1 MTIAVTGATG
11 NLGRLVLD
19 ALLAR
24 GVAADQ
30 IIAIGRSID
39 KLADFAEAGVQVRAA
54 EYGRPETVAAAIAGA
69 DTVLLISGSEVGGRV
84 AQHAAVIDAAKQ
96 AGVHLLAYTSL
107 TDADST
113 PHLLAPEHKAT
124 EQLIRE
130 SGIPFTILR
139 NNMYTENSVG
149 LVQQAAATGAIVSSA
164 GEGRMASASRKDYAE
179 AAAVVLTESGHEG
192 VVYELGGDVAW
203 TPRDLAAAA
212 SEILGTD
219 VAYRAVSSDEHARI
233 LTGAGLDEGTVGFLV
248 GLDANTRDNLLGE
261 TTGELARLIGRPTTP
276 LVDGLAEA
284 LGRAEAAAA

>member
-30 IIAIGRSID
+30 IIAIGRSIE
-39 KLADFAEAGVQVRAA
+39 KLADFAEQGVQVRTAD
-54 EYGRPETVAAAIAGA
+54 YGQPETIAAAIAGA
-69 DTVLLISGSEVGGRV
+69 EKVLLISGSEVGGRI
-84 AQHAAVIDAAKQ
+84 AQHATVIDAAKE
-96 AGVHLLAYTSL
+96 AGVKLLAYTSL
-107 TDADST
+107 TNADST

-149 LVQQAAATGAIVSSA
+149 LVQAAAATGAIVSSA

-192 VVYELGGDVAW
+192 AVYELTGDVAW
-203 TPRDLAAAA
+203 TPQDLATAA
-212 SEILGTD
+212 SEVLGTD
-219 VAYRAVSSDEHARI
+219 VAYRAVTAEEHAQI
-233 LTGAGLDEGTVGFLV
+233 LTGAGFDKGTVGFFV
-248 GLDANTRDNLLGE
+248 GLDANTRDNLLAE
-261 TTGELARLIGRPTTP
+261 TTGELARLIGRPTTL
-276 LVDGLAEA
+276 LVEGLAEA
-284 LGRAEAAAA
+284 LGDTEAAAA